1 MRLPHRPLFSAL
13 LTILAAGFLPLAAK
27 KAPARMEEPAS
38 SAAFDALLA
47 PHFKA
52 DEAGASVLVMR
63 DGKTLYARG
72 FGLANLELKVPNAPS
87 LVYRIG
93 SVTKQF
99 TAAAIMSLVE
109 DGKVALDAP
118 VSRYLEGLPET
129 WRPVTV
135 RQLLTHTGGIPSY
148 TDGPEYSAH
157 MREDLPG
164 LKLLE
169 TLVWKKPLDFAPGA
183 KWHYSNSG
191 YYLLGLIIEKVSGKA
206 YGEYLQARFF
216 APLGMTRTRYG
227 TETELI
233 AGMASGYSE
242 GKPAPYL
249 SMTQPYAAGSLV
261 SSSEDLARWTL
272 ALHAGKAV
280 SLESLKQMTTPV
292 KTSDGKEHPY
302 GFGLSFR
309 ESQGRRLVGH
319 GGGINGFVCHL
330 EADPAARTIAVVLC
344 NTDGPE
350 IGPEYL
356 GRRLLALASGQ
367 PIVEPKGVA
376 LAPEK
381 LARLAGAY
389 QHEGFRRVISLE
401 QGKLMSKTGGG
412 PVTELIPLS
421 ETVFQMKGVDLMLR
435 FELSGQGVAGVRRQ
449 VVGGPEEDL
458 AKKITAETRAAA
470 KVDPGTFEVLAG
482 TYQLAPNFE
491 LRVWR
496 EGDRFL
502 AQATGQ
508 GQAEIYPETETRYF
522 LRVVDAQ
529 LDFTLG
535 PGGKAESLILTQGGR
550 KMPAKRVK

>member
-1 MRLPHRPLFSAL
+1 MRLPRRPLCSAL
-13 LTILAAGFLPLAAK
+13 LTILAAGPLPVAAK
-27 KAPARMEEPAS
+27 AVAARMEEPAPA
-38 SAAFDALLA
+38 AAFDALLE

-63 DGKTLYARG
+63 DGKILYARG
-72 FGLANLELKVPNAPS
+72 FGLANLELKVPNAPP

-99 TAAAIMSLVE
+99 TAAAVMSLVE

-118 VSRYLEGLPET
+118 VSRYLEGLPEA

-135 RQLLTHTGGIPSY
+135 RQLLTHTGGMPSY

-164 LKLLE
+164 MKLLE

-191 YYLLGLIIEKVSGKA
+191 YYLLGLIIEKASGKTYA
-206 YGEYLQARFF
+206 EYLQARFF
-216 APLGMTRTRYG
+216 GPLGMTRTRYG

-233 AGMASGYSE
+233 AGMASGYSD

-330 EADPAARTIAVVLC
+330 EADAEARTVAVVLC
-344 NTDGPE
+344 NTDGPKV
-350 IGPEYL
+350 GPDYL
-356 GRRLLALASGQ
+356 GRRLLALAAGQ
-367 PIVEPKGVA
+367 PIVEPKGIA

-381 LARLAGAY
+381 LARLVGAY
-389 QHEGFRRVISLE
+389 QHEGFRRVVSLE

-412 PVTELIPLS
+412 PATEMIPLS
-421 ETVFQMKGVDLMLR
+421 ETVFQLKGVDLMLR
-435 FELSGQGVAGVRRQ
+435 FELSGAGVAGVRRQ
-449 VVGGPEEDL
+449 VVGSPEEDL
-458 AKKITAETRAAA
+458 AKKITAEARAAA
-470 KVDPGTFEVLAG
+470 KVDPGTFDALAG

-491 LRVWR
+491 LKVWR

-535 PGGKAESLILTQGGR
+535 AGGKAESLVLTQGGR

>member
-1 MRLPHRPLFSAL
+1 MRLSHRPLFSAL
-13 LTILAAGFLPLAAK
+13 LTILAAGSLPLTAK
-27 KAPARMEEPAS
+27 LAPVRMEEPPA
-38 SAAFDALLA
+38 SAAFDALLE

-52 DEAGASVLVMR
+52 DEAGASVLVMK
-63 DGKTLYARG
+63 DGKILYAKG
-72 FGLANLELKVPNAPS
+72 FGLASLELKVPNAPP

-118 VSRYLEGLPET
+118 VSRYLEGLPEA

-135 RQLLTHTGGIPSY
+135 RQLLTHTGGVPSY
-148 TDGPEYSAH
+148 TDGPEYAAH

-169 TLVWKKPLDFAPGA
+169 TLVWKKPLDFAPGT
-183 KWHYSNSG
+183 KWRYSNSG
-191 YYLLGLIIEKVSGKA
+191 YYLLGLVIEKASGRPYA
-206 YGEYLQARFF
+206 EYLQTRFF
-216 APLGMTRTRYG
+216 APLGLAHTRYG

-233 AGMASGYSE
+233 AGMASGYSD

-261 SSSEDLARWTL
+261 STSEDLARWTL

-280 SLESLKQMTTPV
+280 SLDSLKQMTTPV
-292 KTSDGKEHPY
+292 KTSDGKEQPY
-302 GFGLSFR
+302 GFGLMFR
-309 ESQGRRLVGH
+309 ESQGHRLVGH

-330 EADPAARTIAVVLC
+330 EADPGAHAVAVVLC
-344 NTDGPE
+344 NTDGPKV
-350 IGPEYL
+350 GPEYL
-356 GRRLLALASGQ
+356 GRRLLALAAGK
-367 PIVEPKGVA
+367 PIVEPKGVV

-381 LARLAGAY
+381 LVRLAGAY
-389 QHEGFRRVISLE
+389 QHEGFRRVVSLE
-401 QGKLMSKTGGG
+401 HGKLMSKTGGG
-412 PVTELIPLS
+412 SATEMIPLS
-421 ETVFQMKGVDLMLR
+421 ETTFQLKGADLMLR
-435 FELSGQGVAGVRRQ
+435 FELSGQEVAGVRRQ
-449 VVGGPEEDL
+449 AVGGPEEDL
-458 AKKITAETRAAA
+458 ARKITVETRAAA
-470 KVDPGTFEVLAG
+470 KVDPAAFDVLVG
-482 TYQLAPNFE
+482 TYQLAPGFE

-535 PGGKAESLILTQGGR
+535 ADGRAESLVLTQGGR